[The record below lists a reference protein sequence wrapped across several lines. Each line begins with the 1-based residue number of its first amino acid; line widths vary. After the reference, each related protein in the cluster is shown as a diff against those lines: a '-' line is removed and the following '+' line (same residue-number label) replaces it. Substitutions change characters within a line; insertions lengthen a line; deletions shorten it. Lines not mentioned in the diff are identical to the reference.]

1 MNRKGSSF
9 WFVLSTL
16 MFAAVIA
23 YAWWAGLKYNNSR
36 IRIEALEDEKKAVSE
51 QLDRQEQE
59 ADDRIEDMQGRI
71 DELKSEL
78 TARARTELQLK
89 KDMEKLARKVAAQAK
104 AQVPVAAE
112 PEPVRGLVTSI
123 LYSDRNSSAVIDRQI
138 LREGQSIYGVEV
150 VGISRNEVAFSR
162 DSMTWKQRINQT
174 PNSAWTE

>member
-36 IRIEALEDEKKAVSE
+36 IRIKALEDEKKAVSE
-51 QLDRQEQE
+51 QLDRQTQE
-59 ADDRIEDMQGRI
+59 ADDRTEDMQGRI

-78 TARARTELQLK
+78 TARARAELQLK
-89 KDMEKLARKVAAQAK
+89 KDIEKLARKVASQVK
-104 AQVPVAAE
+104 AQIPVAAE

-123 LYSDRNSSAVIDRQI
+123 LYSDRNSSAVIDGQI

-150 VGISRNEVAFSR
+150 VSISRSEVVFSR
-162 DSMTWKQRINQT
+162 DSRTWKQRINQT